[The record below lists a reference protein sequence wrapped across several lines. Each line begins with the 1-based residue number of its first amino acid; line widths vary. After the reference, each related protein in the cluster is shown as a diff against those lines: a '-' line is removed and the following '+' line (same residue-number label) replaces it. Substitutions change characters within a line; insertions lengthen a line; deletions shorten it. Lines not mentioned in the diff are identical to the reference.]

1 MLDEGVLL
9 HVAERISD
17 GEVLYRDIATG
28 LAPGSYYLQALL
40 FKVFGPGV
48 LVGRYFVIILL
59 AGSGIVIFNIARMLV
74 NLQFSLAASMLFVAS
89 QAYYWRFPNYTPE
102 SLFLMLLALLM
113 FMRYLVNKKGSHLLL
128 AALLVGMCA
137 VFKQHLG
144 AYAAIA
150 LFTALFLDQRY
161 SLSYRSKQGA
171 NGRGVGKENN
181 HGKAFFEAVNHD
193 SKQSERAISPIVIA
207 FVGVTVPFLLV
218 LLYFHYQDALVD
230 MAYYGLVVP
239 LKVATKDFYLP
250 YPGLTWD
257 FAGSAREYWSYGGSY
272 SPLGNM
278 THWWLSE
285 RKLISQG
292 EWFALVQTA
301 YYLPITILLAAMLR
315 LGLQALRRGID
326 VRWLKLFSLFIFSLM
341 NFLGVFP
348 RSDIHHLMLA
358 SGPVLVLGTVLIGEI
373 QLRGLTKNILHLTLL
388 VPILML
394 CTISFTN
401 AWSLR
406 FHPDAVRRNSELLDF
421 ERGGV
426 YVTADQYSAIS
437 DVLSYFETV
446 NESDPLLVIPTYSM
460 YYFLAQRRNPTPFP
474 LILPGALDEVVV
486 NSALASEDLR
496 NVIYLDQTI
505 DRRSTWNDLPS
516 IYKELRGS
524 YSLKEYPPYVTPGRN
539 LHILTKGESG
549 GELYKNYSDEDSIAL
564 SRNLDVAVVLLDK
577 LDYATKEVLRLNG
590 SRHIMPA
597 NQYYRIKET
606 GWMFQRVLK
615 EVPPSG
621 AAKTAIEYP
630 LCIEPG
636 WALQF
641 SIGLIPRVWRTG
653 NGDGVFFE
661 IYVHEQGKVQAG
673 RLFSEYIDPKNREK
687 DRKWH
692 RFIIGLEDYA
702 GKQVSLI
709 FVTSGGPRFNM
720 KHGIPDVGKDV
731 AGWGEPELVRLADKK
746 SIMTM
751 GNMCKNA
758 PVVTNPLTPEAVAG
772 IAAFDQEAVSKV
784 FDVDVKRDFDTYYAL
799 ASIHY
804 YANRFSEAQKYID
817 LAVALEPGNYPARR
831 LSLGINRKAGKPRDH
846 MKLLEEAL
854 RYNPDNINFLWRAA
868 REDLNR
874 RRWQEAINRSK
885 KILSLQHDNVNAA
898 TGLIIAYSRLGD
910 YKSARQAV
918 EAALN
923 EHPDNHTLYR
933 YAGDLSREEGN
944 YPEAL
949 EYLSRAM
956 SMKGA
961 DEDFKLN
968 VMVSMARVQKKMG
981 NKSAMQELYS
991 QILAVQPNHFEANYR
1006 LAAISLQNGELEQAR
1021 KFINISI
1028 RVQPKNGFV
1037 ISLLG
1042 RIEQSQGNYELAL
1055 KEYQRALEVGREQ
1068 AHTRMQ
1074 VHALTKL
1081 ANLMIRTNKKDL
1093 AYEYLQLAKGLEPNN
1108 EAIKARIIE
1117 VTK

>member
-48 LVGRYFVIILL
+48 LVGRYFMIILL
-59 AGSGIVIFNIARMLV
+59 ASSGIVIFNIARMLV
-74 NLQFSLAASMLFVAS
+74 KLQFSLAASMLFVAS
-89 QAYYWRFPNYTPE
+89 QAYTWRFPNYTPE

-128 AALLVGMCA
+128 SALLVGICA
-137 VFKQHLG
+137 LFKQHLG

-150 LFTALFLDQRY
+150 LFITLFIDHRY
-161 SLSYRSKQGA
+161 SLRHRSKQGA
-171 NGRGVGKENN
+171 NGRCIGKNVSQ
-181 HGKAFFEAVNHD
+181 GKAFVETAND
-193 SKQSERAISPIVIA
+193 TSKQSERAVGPFVIA
-207 FVGVTVPFLLV
+207 FFGVTAPFLLALV
-218 LLYFHYQDALVD
+218 YFYYQDALVD

-257 FAGSAREYWSYGGSY
+257 FAGSAREYRSYGGAY
-272 SPLGNM
+272 TPLGNM

-285 RKLISQG
+285 RKLISLG
-292 EWFALVQTA
+292 EWFALVVAA

-394 CTISFTN
+394 CTISITN

-406 FHPDAVRRNSELLDF
+406 FHPDAVSRNSELLDF

-446 NESDPLLVIPTYSM
+446 NESDPLLVIPIHSM

-496 NVIYLDQTI
+496 NVIYLDRTI
-505 DRRSTWNDLPS
+505 DRRTTWNDFPS

-549 GELYKNYSDEDSIAL
+549 GELYKNYSYEDSIPL

-577 LDYATKEVLRLNG
+577 LDYATKEVLGLNG
-590 SRHIMPA
+590 SRRILPA
-597 NQYYRIKET
+597 NQNRIEED

-615 EVPPSG
+615 EVPPNG

-692 RFIIGLEDYA
+692 RFIVGLEDYA

-772 IAAFDQEAVSKV
+772 ISAFDQEAVSKV

-799 ASIHY
+799 ARIHY

-854 RYNPDNINFLWRAA
+854 RYNPGKIDFLWGAA
-868 REDLNR
+868 REDISHK
-874 RRWQEAINRSK
+874 RWKVVIDRCKE
-885 KILSLQHDNVNAA
+885 ILSKQHDNVNAA
-898 TGLIIAYSRLGD
+898 KGLITAYSQLGD
-910 YKSARQAV
+910 YRSARQV
-918 EAALN
+918 LEAALSM
-923 EHPDNHTLYR
+923 HRDNHTLYR

-981 NKSAMQELYS
+981 NREVMRKLYK
-991 QILAVQPNHFEANYR
+991 QILEVQPHHFAAN
-1006 LAAISLQNGELEQAR
+1006 LGLSKLGLQNGEYELSKRYANEAIHA
-1021 KFINISI
+1021 K
-1028 RVQPKNGFV
+1028 PKHGFA

-1042 RIEQSQGNYELAL
+1042 DIERAQGNYELAL